1 MDKNS
6 LKVFAIE
13 ARRDLMEK
21 VKTRLEIL
29 GITSKGIDRSGL
41 NFLSGNT
48 LDIGENR
55 YKKSSYNELIKLY
68 DNIGYEQ
75 LIEESAYTWFNRLVA
90 LAYMEANGYIEEK
103 MIFNSGSKIE
113 PGIIDEYYEAS
124 FFENMEREE
133 QENIHNLRDTHKTE
147 EMYSL
152 LIEEKCNELNK
163 IMPFMFDKKGGY
175 SDILFP
181 TGLLT
186 SNSILI
192 RLREEFEKA
201 KEENED
207 GEKVIPVEI
216 IGWLYQYYNSEFK
229 DLVFEGLKKNQKITK
244 EKIAPATQL
253 FTPHWIV
260 KYMAENSLGKL
271 AIENLKVSPEL
282 KKNWKYYID
291 SEIDS
296 SSERL
301 NVEDIK
307 VIDPSMGSGHML
319 TYCFDMLYEIY
330 EDLGWSRKD
339 AVLSILKNNLYGL
352 EIDKRAGQLA
362 SFALFMK
369 GREKFPRLL
378 KVLERLEDDE
388 KFDLNTLWIDE
399 SNDISQEM
407 RKLIYSNSLKNLEIL
422 IDNFTDAKEYGSIL
436 KLTSLDIAQA
446 KEELDR
452 LIEIYRR
459 QGQLTLLSTSN
470 QLDFSVVDINFEK
483 ECRIIKKLIQQQK
496 IMTDSYD
503 VVITN
508 PPYMGGK
515 GFNSKLKNYVD
526 KYYKDSK
533 SDLFA
538 VFMEKCGE
546 LTKRERYTSMIT
558 MQSWLFLSSFEE
570 LRKNILENK
579 KIESLVHLG
588 YGVIGIAFGTT
599 SFILKNTQNK
609 NKGLY
614 FRMFDK
620 IAQNIET
627 EDCANLFKRAI
638 KEDNFR
644 YNFEEYKSNI
654 GIQDNIISNEKGKLL
669 RYVAN
674 QKEFEKIPGS
684 PIAYWVSDK
693 IREAFEKNKKLGDI
707 GEAKTG
713 MTTADNDRFLR
724 LWYEVSRNLIEIS
737 AINFKN
743 SFLNKKWYPYD
754 KGGEFRK
761 WYGNREYTINWKN
774 NGKEI
779 KENVDSKGKKLA
791 SVRSENLYL
800 KESLTWSFVSSS
812 SFGIRYSPIGTLF
825 DNGGSSYFTE
835 KENIKF
841 ILGFLSQKLT
851 QYLLKILNPTLS
863 FQSGNIASL
872 PIKEINNSKLYK
884 DIDIFVQ
891 QNIDIAKEEWDSRET
906 SWDFETLYLAKGDS
920 IESAYN
926 DYCNHWKDNFV
937 TMHKNEEELNKI
949 FIDIY
954 ELNDEMDN
962 SVPFEDIT
970 LLKKEAEIKNIST
983 SPHTVEQEKTS
994 EDYLYNRGVKLE
1006 FDNLELVKQFLSY
1019 AVGCIMGRY
1028 SIDKKGL
1035 IMANSD
1041 DILMTDKSN
1050 IYIKDRDG
1058 EVRHHIENPRFIP
1071 DSYGIIPIT
1080 SEKAFDND
1088 IVTKVIEFVEA
1099 LYGKENLNKNLEFIC
1114 EALGRRESEKYEDT
1128 LRNYF
1133 IKDFYTDHLQ
1143 RYQKRPIYWLMNSG
1157 KKNGFSALI
1166 YLHRYEKNSIAR
1178 VRTEYLIPYQDKLE
1192 NLRKFYENISF
1203 KGGTSSREKKQAEKS
1218 LKELDAIL
1226 KELKDYANEVKHISE
1241 LKIDLDL
1248 DDGVKVNYEK
1258 FGKILKKI

>member
-29 GITSKGIDRSGL
+29 GITSKGIDRRGL

-103 MIFNSGSKIE
+103 MIFNNGSKIE

-362 SFALFMK
+362 SFAIMMK

-378 KVLERLEDDE
+378 KVLEKLEDDE

-436 KLTSLDIAQA
+436 KLTSLDIAQL
-446 KEELDR
+446 KDELDR

-496 IMTDSYD
+496 IMTDTYD
-503 VVITN
+503 VAITN

-515 GFNSKLKNYVD
+515 GFDSKLKNYVD

-533 SDLFA
+533 TDLFA

-546 LTKRERYTSMIT
+546 LTRKDRYTSMIT
-558 MQSWLFLSSFEE
+558 MHSWMFLSSFEN
-570 LRKNILENK
+570 LRKNL
-579 KIESLVHLG
+579 IETKEIQSLTHLG
-588 YGVIGIAFGTT
+588 TRAFEELGGEVVQTVGWIT
-599 SFILKNTQNK
+599 KNTTPKKEGKYIRLVDFNNAQWKEQEFFNDK
-609 NKGLY
+609 NY
-614 FRMFDK
+614 YQ
-620 IAQNIET
+620 AT
-627 EDCANLFKRAI
+627 
-638 KEDNFR
+638 
-644 YNFEEYKSNI
+644 
-654 GIQDNIISNEKGKLL
+654 
-669 RYVAN
+669 
-674 QKEFEKIPGS
+674 QKEFEKISGS

-707 GEAKTG
+707 GEAKQG
-713 MTTADNDRFLR
+713 LATADNDRFLR
-724 LWYEVSRNLIEIS
+724 LWNEVNY
-737 AINFKN
+737 NKVGFGMTN
-743 SFLNKKWYPYD
+743 SDEALESMKKWFPFN

-761 WYGNREYTINWKN
+761 WFGNQEYIINWEN
-774 NGKEI
+774 NGYEI
-779 KENVDSKGKKLA
+779 KSFKNAVIRNPNYYFKIGATWTAITSSKF
-791 SVRSENLYL
+791 SVR
-800 KESLTWSFVSSS
+800 
-812 SFGIRYSPIGTLF
+812 
-825 DNGGSSYFTE
+825 
-835 KENIKF
+835 
-841 ILGFLSQKLT
+841 
-851 QYLLKILNPTLS
+851 
-863 FQSGNIASL
+863 FQSSGMIFSNAGMTVFADEDILFLILAYLNSKINIIFLKTISQTLNFNAGD
-872 PIKEINNSKLYK
+872 INNVPFKK
-884 DIDIFVQ
+884 IIDKNIINIVQ
-891 QNIDIAKEEWDSRET
+891 QNIDIAKEEWDSHET

-926 DYCNHWKDNFV
+926 DYCNHWRDNFV

-962 SVPFEDIT
+962 FVPFEDIT
-970 LLKKEAEIKNIST
+970 LLKKEAEIEEILIPAQHIADIEEK
-983 SPHTVEQEKTS
+983 EKTS
-994 EDYLYNRGVKLE
+994 EGYLYNRGVKLE
-1006 FDNLELVKQFLSY
+1006 FDKLELVKQFLSY

-1035 IMANSD
+1035 IIANSD
-1041 DILMTDKSN
+1041 DVLETDKSS
-1050 IYIKDRDG
+1050 IYIKDENG
-1058 EVRHHIENPRFIP
+1058 EIRHHIENPRFIP

-1080 SEKAFDND
+1080 SEKVFDND

-1099 LYGKENLNKNLEFIC
+1099 LYGKENLEKNLEFIC
-1114 EALGRRESEKYEDT
+1114 NALGRKGDEKYDTT

-1166 YLHRYEKNSIAR
+1166 YLHRYEKNSVAR
-1178 VRTEYLIPYQDKLE
+1178 VRTEYLLPYQDKLE
-1192 NLRKFYENISF
+1192 NLRAYYERITFDDDASA
-1203 KGGTSSREKKQAEKS
+1203 KEKKQAEKS
-1218 LKELDAIL
+1218 LKELDAML

>member
-103 MIFNSGSKIE
+103 MIFNNSSKIE

-133 QENIHNLRDTHKTE
+133 QENIHNLRDAHKTE

-508 PPYMGGK
+508 PPYMGFSGM
-515 GFNSKLKNYVD
+515 NDTLKKYLK
-526 KYYKDSK
+526 KYYPLSEKD
-533 SDLFA
+533 LMT
-538 VFMEKCGE
+538 VFMEYSYTI
-546 LTKRERYTSMIT
+546 TKVNGYIGMINLP
-558 MQSWLFLSSFEE
+558 SWMFLSSFEE
-570 LRKNILENK
+570 FRKDLITK
-579 KIESLVHLG
+579 KTIISLVENG
-588 YGVIGIAFGTT
+588 RGVFGSDFGSV
-599 SFILKNTQNK
+599 SFILKNK
-609 NKGLY
+609 
-614 FRMFDK
+614 
-620 IAQNIET
+620 NIENYKGT
-627 EDCANLFKRAI
+627 YRRLIKRKGAV
-638 KEDNFR
+638 E
-644 YNFEEYKSNI
+644 
-654 GIQDNIISNEKGKLL
+654 SNEIKNEWYLDKNFNKFLI
-669 RYVAN
+669 N
-674 QKEFEKIPGS
+674 QQEFDKIPGS

-707 GEAKTG
+707 GEAKQG
-713 MTTADNDRFLR
+713 LATADNNRFLR
-724 LWYEVSRNLIEIS
+724 LWNEVSYNKIGFGMATSEEALES
-737 AINFKN
+737 M
-743 SFLNKKWYPYD
+743 KKWFPYN
-754 KGGEFRK
+754 KGGEKRK
-761 WYGNREYTINWKN
+761 WYGNQEYLVNWENDGYEIKNFYDEKGKLRSRPQNTEYYFRNSISWGLITSAGSSFRYYPNGFIYDVGGMSYFAENNIFNYLGMLNTKIYEGLTKIINPTINLQIGDVIALPSVEIKN
-774 NGKEI
+774 NQ
-779 KENVDSKGKKLA
+779 
-791 SVRSENLYL
+791 
-800 KESLTWSFVSSS
+800 VS
-812 SFGIRYSPIGTLF
+812 
-825 DNGGSSYFTE
+825 
-835 KENIKF
+835 
-841 ILGFLSQKLT
+841 IL
-851 QYLLKILNPTLS
+851 
-863 FQSGNIASL
+863 
-872 PIKEINNSKLYK
+872 
-884 DIDIFVQ
+884 VQ

-926 DYCNHWKDNFV
+926 DYCNHWRDNFV

-970 LLKKEAEIKNIST
+970 LFKKEAEIKNIST

-1035 IMANSD
+1035 IIANSD

-1114 EALGRRESEKYEDT
+1114 EALGRKESEKYEDT

-1192 NLRKFYENISF
+1192 NLRKFYESISF
-1203 KGGTSSREKKQAEKS
+1203 DNGASAKEKKQAEKS
-1218 LKELDAIL
+1218 LKELDAML

>member
-103 MIFNSGSKIE
+103 MIFNNGSKIE

-133 QENIHNLRDTHKTE
+133 QENIHNLRDAHKTE

-515 GFNSKLKNYVD
+515 GFDSKLKNYID
-526 KYYKDSK
+526 KYYKNSK
-533 SDLFA
+533 TDLFA
-538 VFMEKCGE
+538 VFMERCGE

-570 LRKNILENK
+570 LRKNIFENK

-614 FRMFDK
+614 FRIFDK

-674 QKEFEKIPGS
+674 QKEFEKIPSS

-707 GEAKTG
+707 GEAKSGLQTG
-713 MTTADNDRFLR
+713 NNDKFLR
-724 LWYEVSRNLIEIS
+724 QWYEV
-737 AINFKN
+737 K
-743 SFLNKKWYPYD
+743 LNKIGFNLKNLEESKEKNYKWLPQI
-754 KGGEFRK
+754 KGGKFRK
-761 WYGNREYTINWKN
+761 WYGNFDYIVNWEN
-774 NGKEI
+774 DGYEI
-779 KENVDSKGKKLA
+779 KNYEGTGMAKNQNFYFKKG
-791 SVRSENLYL
+791 
-800 KESLTWSFVSSS
+800 LTWSHTTSG
-812 SFGIRYSPIGTLF
+812 SFAMRYLPIGFLF
-825 DNGGSSYFTE
+825 NVEAPTVFNLNDNLYYLGLLNTKITDCFFSLLNESFHYLVGDM
-835 KENIKF
+835 IK
-841 ILGFLSQKLT
+841 I
-851 QYLLKILNPTLS
+851 
-863 FQSGNIASL
+863 
-872 PIKEINNSKLYK
+872 PIKYLPNITINTL
-884 DIDIFVQ
+884 VQ

-926 DYCNHWKDNFV
+926 DYCNHWRDNFV

-949 FIDIY
+949 FINIY

-983 SPHTVEQEKTS
+983 SPHTVEQEKTN

-1114 EALGRRESEKYEDT
+1114 EALGRKESEKYEDT

-1203 KGGTSSREKKQAEKS
+1203 EGGTSSREKKQAEKS

>member
-103 MIFNSGSKIE
+103 MIFNNGSKIE

-133 QENIHNLRDTHKTE
+133 QENIHNLRDAHKTE

-422 IDNFTDAKEYGSIL
+422 IDNFRDAKEYGSIL
-436 KLTSLDIAQA
+436 KLTPLDIAQL
-446 KEELDR
+446 KDELDR
-452 LIEIYRR
+452 LIEIYGR

-515 GFNSKLKNYVD
+515 GFDSKLKNYID
-526 KYYKDSK
+526 KYYKNSK
-533 SDLFA
+533 TDLFA

-546 LTKRERYTSMIT
+546 LTKRKRYTSMIT
-558 MQSWLFLSSFEE
+558 MHSWMFLSSFET
-570 LRKNILENK
+570 LRKNI
-579 KIESLVHLG
+579 IETKEIQSLTHLG
-588 YGVIGIAFGTT
+588 TRAFEELGGEVVQTVGWIT
-599 SFILKNTQNK
+599 KNTTPKKEGKYIRLVDFNNAQWKEQEFFNDK
-609 NKGLY
+609 NY
-614 FRMFDK
+614 Y
-620 IAQNIET
+620 Q
-627 EDCANLFKRAI
+627 
-638 KEDNFR
+638 
-644 YNFEEYKSNI
+644 
-654 GIQDNIISNEKGKLL
+654 
-669 RYVAN
+669 AN
-674 QKEFEKIPGS
+674 QKDFKKIQGS
-684 PIAYWVSDK
+684 PIAYSASDK
-693 IREAFEKNKKLGDI
+693 VIKIFENNKVLGEI
-707 GEAKTG
+707 AQPRKGNSTS
-713 MTTADNDRFLR
+713 DNNRFLR
-724 LWYEVSRNLIEIS
+724 FWYEVIKEKIKLDSTNLKEDS
-737 AINFKN
+737 INKRWF
-743 SFLNKKWYPYD
+743 PYN
-754 KGGEFRK
+754 KGGGFKK
-761 WYGNREYTINWKN
+761 WYGNNEYLIDWKN
-774 NGKEI
+774 DAKEI
-779 KENVDSKGKKLA
+779 REIPTAVIANYDFFTKEG
-791 SVRSENLYL
+791 
-800 KESLTWSFVSSS
+800 LTWSTVSTKKLSVRN
-812 SFGIRYSPIGTLF
+812 FEKGFIF
-825 DNGGSSYFTE
+825 DNGGCCLFSDLE
-835 KENIKF
+835 KKYIFLGVLNSKVFLNLFSNI
-841 ILGFLSQKLT
+841 
-851 QYLLKILNPTLS
+851 NPTQN
-863 FQSGNIASL
+863 FQSGDIAKF
-872 PIKEINNSKLYK
+872 PIIENFSDNLKNK
-884 DIDIFVQ
+884 IDTLVQ

-926 DYCNHWKDNFV
+926 DYCNHWRDNFV

-949 FIDIY
+949 FINIY

-1041 DILMTDKSN
+1041 DVLMTDKSN

-1114 EALGRRESEKYEDT
+1114 EALGRKESEKYEDT

-1178 VRTEYLIPYQDKLE
+1178 VRTEYLILYQDKLE
-1192 NLRKFYENISF
+1192 NLRKFYESISF
-1203 KGGTSSREKKQAEKS
+1203 DNGASAKEKKQAEKS
-1218 LKELDAIL
+1218 LKELDAML

>member
-201 KEENED
+201 KGENED

-291 SEIDS
+291 SEIDN

-307 VIDPSMGSGHML
+307 IIDPSMGSGHML
-319 TYCFDMLYEIY
+319 TYSFDMLYEIY

-362 SFALFMK
+362 SFAMIMK

-378 KVLERLEDDE
+378 KVLERLEDEE
-388 KFDLNTLWIDE
+388 KFDLNILWIDE
-399 SNDISQEM
+399 SNEISQEM
-407 RKLIYSNSLKNLEIL
+407 RKLINSNSLKNLEIL

-446 KEELDR
+446 KEELER
-452 LIEIYRR
+452 LIEIYKR

-496 IMTDSYD
+496 IMTDTYD
-503 VVITN
+503 IAITN

-515 GFNSKLKNYVD
+515 GFDSKLKKYVET
-526 KYYKDSK
+526 YYKDSK
-533 SDLFA
+533 ADLFA
-538 VFMEKCGE
+538 VFMERCGK
-546 LTKRERYTSMIT
+546 LTKSERYTSMIT
-558 MQSWLFLSSFEE
+558 MHSWMFLSSFETF
-570 LRKNILENK
+570 RKNI
-579 KIESLVHLG
+579 IETKEIQSLTHLG
-588 YGVIGIAFGTT
+588 TRAFEELGGEVVQTVGWIT
-599 SFILKNTQNK
+599 KNTTPKKEGKYIRLVDFNNAQWKEQEFFNDK
-609 NKGLY
+609 NY
-614 FRMFDK
+614 Y
-620 IAQNIET
+620 Q
-627 EDCANLFKRAI
+627 
-638 KEDNFR
+638 
-644 YNFEEYKSNI
+644 
-654 GIQDNIISNEKGKLL
+654 
-669 RYVAN
+669 AN

-707 GEAKTG
+707 GEAKVGLQTG
-713 MTTADNDRFLR
+713 DNNRFLR
-724 LWYEVSRNLIEIS
+724 LWNEVSYTKIGFGMS
-737 AINFKN
+737 N
-743 SFLNKKWYPYD
+743 SDEALESMKKWFPFN
-754 KGGEFRK
+754 KGGEFK
-761 WYGNREYTINWKN
+761 TWYGNQEYLVDWENDGSKIKN
-774 NGKEI
+774 FKNA
-779 KENVDSKGKKLA
+779 V
-791 SVRSENLYL
+791 VRNSIFY
-800 KESLTWSFVSSS
+800 FSSS
-812 SFGIRYSPIGTLF
+812 IACSAISSTQNSFRYYPSGNIF
-825 DNGGSSYFTE
+825 DVNLRCYFIEKNIE
-835 KENIKF
+835 KEL
-841 ILGFLSQKLT
+841 LGFLNGKIFKYLT
-851 QYLLKILNPTLS
+851 SILNPTLAL
-863 FQSGNIASL
+863 NANDLERI
-872 PIKEINNSKLYK
+872 PIKFNENKAIKNL
-884 DIDIFVQ
+884 VQ

-906 SWDFETLYLAKGDS
+906 SWDFETLYLAKEDS

-926 DYCNHWKDNFV
+926 DYCNHWRDNFV

-949 FIDIY
+949 FINIY

-970 LLKKEAEIKNIST
+970 LFKKEAEIKNIST

-1035 IMANSD
+1035 IIANSD

-1114 EALGRRESEKYEDT
+1114 EALGRKESEKYEDT

-1203 KGGTSSREKKQAEKS
+1203 EGGTSSHEKKQAEKS

>member
-103 MIFNSGSKIE
+103 MIFNNGSKIE

-133 QENIHNLRDTHKTE
+133 QENIHNLRDAHKTE

-436 KLTSLDIAQA
+436 KLTSLDIAQL
-446 KEELDR
+446 KDELDR

-496 IMTDSYD
+496 IMTDTYD
-503 VVITN
+503 IAITN

-515 GFNSKLKNYVD
+515 GFDSKLKKYVET
-526 KYYKDSK
+526 YYKDSK
-533 SDLFA
+533 ADLFA
-538 VFMEKCGE
+538 VFMERCGE
-546 LTKRERYTSMIT
+546 LTKSERYTSMIT
-558 MQSWLFLSSFEE
+558 MHSWMFLSSFET
-570 LRKNILENK
+570 LRKNI
-579 KIESLVHLG
+579 IETKEIQSLTHLG
-588 YGVIGIAFGTT
+588 TRAFEELGGEVVQTVGWIT
-599 SFILKNTQNK
+599 KNTTPKKEGKYIRLVDFNNTQWKEQEFFNDK
-609 NKGLY
+609 NY
-614 FRMFDK
+614 YQ
-620 IAQNIET
+620 AT
-627 EDCANLFKRAI
+627 
-638 KEDNFR
+638 
-644 YNFEEYKSNI
+644 
-654 GIQDNIISNEKGKLL
+654 
-669 RYVAN
+669 
-674 QKEFEKIPGS
+674 QKEFEKISGS

-707 GEAKTG
+707 GEAKVGLQTG
-713 MTTADNDRFLR
+713 DNNRFLR
-724 LWYEVSRNLIEIS
+724 QWYEVELIKIGFNL
-737 AINFKN
+737 KN
-743 SFLNKKWYPYD
+743 LEESKEKNYKWLPQI
-754 KGGEFRK
+754 KGGKFRK
-761 WYGNREYTINWKN
+761 WYGNFDYIVNWKN
-774 NGKEI
+774 NGFEI
-779 KENVDSKGKKLA
+779 KNFKSARLNAYSNERNYFKLG
-791 SVRSENLYL
+791 
-800 KESLTWSFVSSS
+800 LTWSHTTSG
-812 SFGIRYSPIGTLF
+812 SFSGRFLPQGFFFNVEAPSIFNLD
-825 DNGGSSYFTE
+825 DNLYYLGLLNTKITNCFFSLLNESFHYLVGDM
-835 KENIKF
+835 IK
-841 ILGFLSQKLT
+841 I
-851 QYLLKILNPTLS
+851 
-863 FQSGNIASL
+863 
-872 PIKEINNSKLYK
+872 PIKHLPDIIINSL
-884 DIDIFVQ
+884 VQ

-926 DYCNHWKDNFV
+926 DYCNHWRDNFV
-937 TMHKNEEELNKI
+937 AMHKNEEELNKI

-954 ELNDEMDN
+954 EFNDEMDN

-1041 DILMTDKSN
+1041 DVLMTDKSN

-1114 EALGRRESEKYEDT
+1114 EALGRKESEKYEDT

-1192 NLRKFYENISF
+1192 NLRKFYESISF
-1203 KGGTSSREKKQAEKS
+1203 DNGASAKEKKQAEKS
-1218 LKELDAIL
+1218 LKELDAML

>member
-29 GITSKGIDRSGL
+29 GITSKGIDRRGL

-436 KLTSLDIAQA
+436 KLTSLDIAQL
-446 KEELDR
+446 KDELDR

-496 IMTDSYD
+496 IMTDTYD
-503 VVITN
+503 VAITN

-515 GFNSKLKNYVD
+515 GFDSKLKNYVD

-533 SDLFA
+533 TDLFA

-546 LTKRERYTSMIT
+546 LTRKDRYTSMIT
-558 MQSWLFLSSFEE
+558 MHSWMFLSSFEN
-570 LRKNILENK
+570 LRKNL
-579 KIESLVHLG
+579 IETKEIQSLTHLG
-588 YGVIGIAFGTT
+588 TRAFEELGGEVVQTVGWIT
-599 SFILKNTQNK
+599 KNTTPKKEGKYIRLVDFNNAQWKEQEFFNDK
-609 NKGLY
+609 NY
-614 FRMFDK
+614 YQ
-620 IAQNIET
+620 AT
-627 EDCANLFKRAI
+627 
-638 KEDNFR
+638 
-644 YNFEEYKSNI
+644 
-654 GIQDNIISNEKGKLL
+654 
-669 RYVAN
+669 
-674 QKEFEKIPGS
+674 QKEFEKISGS

-707 GEAKTG
+707 GEAKQG
-713 MTTADNDRFLR
+713 LATADNDRFLR
-724 LWYEVSRNLIEIS
+724 LWNEVNY
-737 AINFKN
+737 NKVGFGMTN
-743 SFLNKKWYPYD
+743 SDEALESMKKWFPFN

-761 WYGNREYTINWKN
+761 WFGNQEYIINWEN
-774 NGKEI
+774 NGYEI
-779 KENVDSKGKKLA
+779 KSFKNAVIRNPNYYFKIGATWTAITSSKF
-791 SVRSENLYL
+791 SVR
-800 KESLTWSFVSSS
+800 
-812 SFGIRYSPIGTLF
+812 
-825 DNGGSSYFTE
+825 
-835 KENIKF
+835 
-841 ILGFLSQKLT
+841 
-851 QYLLKILNPTLS
+851 
-863 FQSGNIASL
+863 FQSSGMIFSNAGMTVFADEDILFLILAYLNSKINIIFLKTISQTLNFNAGD
-872 PIKEINNSKLYK
+872 INNVPFKK
-884 DIDIFVQ
+884 IIDKNIINIVQ
-891 QNIDIAKEEWDSRET
+891 QNIDIAKEEWDSHET

-926 DYCNHWKDNFV
+926 DYCNHWRDNFV

-962 SVPFEDIT
+962 FVSFEDIT
-970 LLKKEAEIKNIST
+970 LLKKEAE
-983 SPHTVEQEKTS
+983 VEEILIPAQHIADIEEKEKTS
-994 EDYLYNRGVKLE
+994 EGYLYNRGVKLE
-1006 FDNLELVKQFLSY
+1006 FDKLELVKQFLSY

-1035 IMANSD
+1035 IIANSD
-1041 DILMTDKSN
+1041 DVLETDKSS
-1050 IYIKDRDG
+1050 IYIKDENG
-1058 EVRHHIENPRFIP
+1058 EIRHHIENPRFIP

-1080 SEKAFDND
+1080 SEKVFDND

-1099 LYGKENLNKNLEFIC
+1099 LYGKENLEKNLEFIC
-1114 EALGRRESEKYEDT
+1114 NALGRKGDEKYDTT

-1166 YLHRYEKNSIAR
+1166 YLHRYEKNSVAR
-1178 VRTEYLIPYQDKLE
+1178 VRTEYLLPYQDKLE
-1192 NLRKFYENISF
+1192 NLRAYYERITFDDDASA
-1203 KGGTSSREKKQAEKS
+1203 KEKKQAEKS
-1218 LKELDAIL
+1218 LKELDAML

>member
-103 MIFNSGSKIE
+103 MIFNNGSKIE

-133 QENIHNLRDTHKTE
+133 QENIHNLRDAHKIE

-201 KEENED
+201 KEEKED

-216 IGWLYQYYNSEFK
+216 IGWLYQYYNQDKREVIYDGS
-229 DLVFEGLKKNQKITK
+229 LKKAKINK
-244 EKIAPATQL
+244 EYIAPATQL

-271 AIENLKVSPEL
+271 AIESLKVSPEL

-362 SFALFMK
+362 SFAIMMK

-378 KVLERLEDDE
+378 KVLEKLEDDE
-388 KFDLNTLWIDE
+388 KFELNTLWIDE
-399 SNDISQEM
+399 SNRISEGTRAFLSENKFQTI
-407 RKLIYSNSLKNLEIL
+407 LQLLE
-422 IDNFTDAKEYGSIL
+422 NFDDAKEYGSIL
-436 KLTSLDIAQA
+436 KLTPVNIVQAQ
-446 KEELDR
+446 EELENF
-452 LIEIYRR
+452 IELYKRR
-459 QGQLTLLSTSN
+459 GQLTLLTPAN
-470 QLDFSVVDINFEK
+470 QLDFSMVSINFEE
-483 ECRIIKKLIQQQK
+483 ECKIIKKLIHQQK
-496 IMTDSYD
+496 IMSDSYD
-503 VVITN
+503 ITITN
-508 PPYMGGK
+508 PPYMGNGRM
-515 GFNSKLKNYVD
+515 NDKLKNYINN
-526 KYYKDSK
+526 YYSDVK

-538 VFMEKCGE
+538 VFFIKCCE
-546 LTKRERYTSMIT
+546 VTKKKGYLGFMSPFVWMFIK
-558 MQSWLFLSSFEE
+558 SYEE
-570 LRKNILENK
+570 LRKFFIEEKTITSLIQLEYSGFEDATVPICTFTLQNLLTNKDGEYIRLSDFKGVKNQPIKTLEAIENK
-579 KIESLVHLG
+579 
-588 YGVIGIAFGTT
+588 
-599 SFILKNTQNK
+599 
-609 NKGLY
+609 
-614 FRMFDK
+614 
-620 IAQNIET
+620 
-627 EDCANLFKRAI
+627 DC
-638 KEDNFR
+638 DWR
-644 YNFEEYKSNI
+644 YKT
-654 GIQDNIISNEKGKLL
+654 
-669 RYVAN
+669 N

-693 IREAFEKNKKLGDI
+693 IREAFNQKLI
-707 GEAKTG
+707 GECFPVKKGADTG
-713 MTTADNDRFLR
+713 ENNLFLR
-724 LWYEVSRNLIEIS
+724 MWYEVE
-737 AINFKN
+737 
-743 SFLNKKWYPYD
+743 NKKIGLNLKNGEETITYLKKWIPYN
-754 KGGEFRK
+754 KGGEYRK
-761 WYGNREYTINWKN
+761 WFGNTEYLINWEN
-774 NGKEI
+774 NGERLKNSKANLRSPHLYFKNGI
-779 KENVDSKGKKLA
+779 TWNALTSSKTSARLSNYGAIFDSA
-791 SVRSENLYL
+791 
-800 KESLTWSFVSSS
+800 
-812 SFGIRYSPIGTLF
+812 
-825 DNGGSSYFTE
+825 GSSMFPEDTNYY
-835 KENIKF
+835 
-841 ILGFLSQKLT
+841 LSLMNTKVT
-851 QYLLKILNPTLS
+851 FNLLQLLNPTLNY
-863 FQSGNIASL
+863 GAGTVANL
-872 PIKEINNSKLYK
+872 PNKYSYNNLKAISCLT
-884 DIDIFVQ
+884 Q

-926 DYCNHWKDNFV
+926 DYCNHWRDNFV
-937 TMHKNEEELNKI
+937 IMHKNEEELNKI

-970 LLKKEAEIKNIST
+970 LLKKEAEIEEILIPAQHIADIEEK
-983 SPHTVEQEKTS
+983 EKTS
-994 EDYLYNRGVKLE
+994 EGYLYNRGVKLE
-1006 FDNLELVKQFLSY
+1006 FDKLELVKQFLSY

-1035 IMANSD
+1035 IIANND
-1041 DILMTDKSN
+1041 DVLETDKNS
-1050 IYIKDRDG
+1050 IYIKDESG

-1071 DSYGIIPIT
+1071 GSFGIIPIT
-1080 SEKAFDND
+1080 SEKVFDND

-1099 LYGKENLNKNLEFIC
+1099 LYGKENLDKNLEFIC
-1114 EALGRRESEKYEDT
+1114 NALGRKGDEKYDTT

-1192 NLRKFYENISF
+1192 NLRKFYESISF
-1203 KGGTSSREKKQAEKS
+1203 DNGASAKEKKQAEKS
-1218 LKELDAIL
+1218 LKELDAML

>member
-201 KEENED
+201 KEEKED

-216 IGWLYQYYNSEFK
+216 IGWLYQYYNQDKREVIYDGS
-229 DLVFEGLKKNQKITK
+229 LKKAKINK
-244 EKIAPATQL
+244 EYIAPATQL

-378 KVLERLEDDE
+378 KVLERLEDEE
-388 KFDLNTLWIDE
+388 KFDLNILWIDE
-399 SNDISQEM
+399 SNEISQEM
-407 RKLIYSNSLKNLEIL
+407 RKLINSNSLKNLEIL

-446 KEELDR
+446 KEELEK
-452 LIEIYRR
+452 LIEIYKR

-496 IMTDSYD
+496 IMSDSYD
-503 VVITN
+503 ITITN
-508 PPYMGGK
+508 PPYMGNGRM
-515 GFNSKLKNYVD
+515 NDKLKNYINN
-526 KYYKDSK
+526 YYSDVK

-538 VFMEKCGE
+538 VFFIKCCE
-546 LTKRERYTSMIT
+546 VTKKKGYLGFMSPFVWMFIK
-558 MQSWLFLSSFEE
+558 SYEE
-570 LRKNILENK
+570 LRRLFIEEKTITSLVQLEYSGFEDATVPICTFTLQNYLTNKNGEYIRLSDFKGAKNQPIKTLEAIENK
-579 KIESLVHLG
+579 
-588 YGVIGIAFGTT
+588 
-599 SFILKNTQNK
+599 
-609 NKGLY
+609 
-614 FRMFDK
+614 
-620 IAQNIET
+620 
-627 EDCANLFKRAI
+627 DCGW
-638 KEDNFR
+638 R
-644 YNFEEYKSNI
+644 YH
-654 GIQDNIISNEKGKLL
+654 
-669 RYVAN
+669 VN

-693 IREAFEKNKKLGDI
+693 ERELYLKGETLSKVAKCKKGIDTGKNEFFLKRWSEVERKK
-707 GEAKTG
+707 
-713 MTTADNDRFLR
+713 F
-724 LWYEVSRNLIEIS
+724 
-737 AINFKN
+737 
-743 SFLNKKWYPYD
+743 SFDTNIVKWVPYN

-761 WYGNREYTINWKN
+761 WYGNKEFILNWENEGILLKNRTKLSKEKATLRNLEYMQ
-774 NGKEI
+774 
-779 KENVDSKGKKLA
+779 KK
-791 SVRSENLYL
+791 
-800 KESLTWSFVSSS
+800 SFSWTTVSSS
-812 SFGIRYSPIGTLF
+812 NFSARFSPEGTFF
-825 DNGGSSYFTE
+825 DNGGCSLFSEELLYVGGFINSKIAKNYFD
-835 KENIKF
+835 
-841 ILGFLSQKLT
+841 FLS
-851 QYLLKILNPTLS
+851 PTLNFQPGNVEKLIFIYKKQFKS
-863 FQSGNIASL
+863 FVDTL
-872 PIKEINNSKLYK
+872 
-884 DIDIFVQ
+884 VQ

-1114 EALGRRESEKYEDT
+1114 ETLGRKESEKYEDT

-1192 NLRKFYENISF
+1192 NLRKFYESISF
-1203 KGGTSSREKKQAEKS
+1203 DNGASAKEKKQAEKS
-1218 LKELDAIL
+1218 LKELDAML

>member
-103 MIFNSGSKIE
+103 MIFNNGSKIE

-133 QENIHNLRDTHKTE
+133 QENIHNLRDAHKTE

-201 KEENED
+201 KEEKED

-216 IGWLYQYYNSEFK
+216 IGWLYQYYNQDKREVIYDGS
-229 DLVFEGLKKNQKITK
+229 LKKAKINK
-244 EKIAPATQL
+244 EYIAPATQL

-271 AIENLKVSPEL
+271 AIESLKVSPEL

-362 SFALFMK
+362 SFAIMMK

-378 KVLERLEDDE
+378 KVLEKLEDDE
-388 KFDLNTLWIDE
+388 KFELNTLWIDE

-446 KEELDR
+446 KEELER
-452 LIEIYRR
+452 LIEIYKR

-496 IMTDSYD
+496 IMSDSYD
-503 VVITN
+503 ITITN
-508 PPYMGGK
+508 PPYMGNGRI
-515 GFNSKLKNYVD
+515 NDKLKNYINN
-526 KYYKDSK
+526 YYSDVK

-538 VFMEKCGE
+538 VFFIKCCE
-546 LTKRERYTSMIT
+546 VTKKKGYLGFMSPFVWMFIK
-558 MQSWLFLSSFEE
+558 SYEE
-570 LRKNILENK
+570 LRRLFIEEKTITSLVQLEYSGFEDATVPICTFTLQNYLTNKNGEYIRLSDFKGAKNQPIKTLEAIENK
-579 KIESLVHLG
+579 
-588 YGVIGIAFGTT
+588 
-599 SFILKNTQNK
+599 
-609 NKGLY
+609 
-614 FRMFDK
+614 
-620 IAQNIET
+620 
-627 EDCANLFKRAI
+627 DCGW
-638 KEDNFR
+638 R
-644 YNFEEYKSNI
+644 YH
-654 GIQDNIISNEKGKLL
+654 
-669 RYVAN
+669 VN
-674 QKEFEKIPGS
+674 QKEFEKIQGS

-920 IESAYN
+920 IESASN

-1114 EALGRRESEKYEDT
+1114 EALGRKESEKYEDT

-1203 KGGTSSREKKQAEKS
+1203 EGGTSSREKKQAEKS

>member
-103 MIFNSGSKIE
+103 MIFNNGSKIE

-133 QENIHNLRDTHKTE
+133 QENIHNLRDAHKTE

-201 KEENED
+201 KEEKED

-216 IGWLYQYYNSEFK
+216 IGWLYQYYNQDKREVIYDGS
-229 DLVFEGLKKNQKITK
+229 LKKAKINK
-244 EKIAPATQL
+244 EYIAPATQL

-271 AIENLKVSPEL
+271 AIESLKVSPEL

-362 SFALFMK
+362 SFAIMMK

-378 KVLERLEDDE
+378 KVLEKLEDDE
-388 KFDLNTLWIDE
+388 KFELNTLWIDE

-446 KEELDR
+446 KEELER
-452 LIEIYRR
+452 LIEIYKR

-496 IMTDSYD
+496 IMSDSYD
-503 VVITN
+503 ITITN
-508 PPYMGGK
+508 PPYMGNGRM
-515 GFNSKLKNYVD
+515 NDKLKNYINN
-526 KYYKDSK
+526 YYSDVK

-538 VFMEKCGE
+538 VFFIKCCE
-546 LTKRERYTSMIT
+546 VTKKKGYLGFMSPFVWMFIK
-558 MQSWLFLSSFEE
+558 SYEE
-570 LRKNILENK
+570 LRRLFIEEKTITSLVQLEYSGFEDATVPICTFTLQNYLTNKNGEYIRLSDFKGAKNQPIKTLEAIENK
-579 KIESLVHLG
+579 
-588 YGVIGIAFGTT
+588 
-599 SFILKNTQNK
+599 
-609 NKGLY
+609 
-614 FRMFDK
+614 
-620 IAQNIET
+620 
-627 EDCANLFKRAI
+627 DCGW
-638 KEDNFR
+638 R
-644 YNFEEYKSNI
+644 YH
-654 GIQDNIISNEKGKLL
+654 
-669 RYVAN
+669 VN

-693 IREAFEKNKKLGDI
+693 ERELYLKGETLSKVAKCKKGIDTGKNEFFLKRWSEVERKK
-707 GEAKTG
+707 
-713 MTTADNDRFLR
+713 F
-724 LWYEVSRNLIEIS
+724 
-737 AINFKN
+737 
-743 SFLNKKWYPYD
+743 SFDTNIVKWVPYN

-761 WYGNREYTINWKN
+761 WYGNKEFILNWENEGILLKNRTKLSKEKATLRNLEYIQ
-774 NGKEI
+774 
-779 KENVDSKGKKLA
+779 KK
-791 SVRSENLYL
+791 
-800 KESLTWSFVSSS
+800 SFSWTTVSSS
-812 SFGIRYSPIGTLF
+812 NFSARFSPEGTFF
-825 DNGGSSYFTE
+825 DNGGCSLFSEELLYVGGFINSKIAKNYFD
-835 KENIKF
+835 
-841 ILGFLSQKLT
+841 FLS
-851 QYLLKILNPTLS
+851 PTLNFQPGNVEKLIFIYKKQFKS
-863 FQSGNIASL
+863 FVDTL
-872 PIKEINNSKLYK
+872 
-884 DIDIFVQ
+884 VQ

-926 DYCNHWKDNFV
+926 DYCNHWRDNFV

-1041 DILMTDKSN
+1041 DVLMTDKSN

-1114 EALGRRESEKYEDT
+1114 EALGRKESEKYEDT

-1178 VRTEYLIPYQDKLE
+1178 VRTEYLILYQDKLE
-1192 NLRKFYENISF
+1192 NLRKFYESISF
-1203 KGGTSSREKKQAEKS
+1203 DNGASAKEKKQAEKS
-1218 LKELDAIL
+1218 LKELDAML

>member
-103 MIFNSGSKIE
+103 MIFNNGSKIE

-133 QENIHNLRDTHKTE
+133 QENIHNLRDAHKTE

-201 KEENED
+201 KEEKED

-216 IGWLYQYYNSEFK
+216 IGWLYQYYNQDKREVIYDGS
-229 DLVFEGLKKNQKITK
+229 LKKAKINK
-244 EKIAPATQL
+244 EYIAPATQL

-271 AIENLKVSPEL
+271 AIESLKVSPEL

-362 SFALFMK
+362 SFAIMMK

-378 KVLERLEDDE
+378 KVLEKLEDDE
-388 KFDLNTLWIDE
+388 KFELNTLWIDE

-446 KEELDR
+446 KEELER
-452 LIEIYRR
+452 LIEIYKR

-496 IMTDSYD
+496 IMSDSYD
-503 VVITN
+503 ITITN
-508 PPYMGGK
+508 PPYMGNGRM
-515 GFNSKLKNYVD
+515 NDKLKNYINN
-526 KYYKDSK
+526 YYSDVK

-538 VFMEKCGE
+538 VFFIKCCE
-546 LTKRERYTSMIT
+546 VTKKKGYLGFMSPFVWMFIK
-558 MQSWLFLSSFEE
+558 SYEE
-570 LRKNILENK
+570 LRRLFIEEKTITSLVQLEYSGFEDATVPICTFTLQNYLTNKNGEYIRLSDFKGAKNQPIKTLEAIENK
-579 KIESLVHLG
+579 
-588 YGVIGIAFGTT
+588 
-599 SFILKNTQNK
+599 
-609 NKGLY
+609 
-614 FRMFDK
+614 
-620 IAQNIET
+620 
-627 EDCANLFKRAI
+627 DCGW
-638 KEDNFR
+638 R
-644 YNFEEYKSNI
+644 YH
-654 GIQDNIISNEKGKLL
+654 
-669 RYVAN
+669 VN

-693 IREAFEKNKKLGDI
+693 ERELYLKGETLSKVAKCKKGIDTGKNEFFLKRWSEVERKK
-707 GEAKTG
+707 
-713 MTTADNDRFLR
+713 F
-724 LWYEVSRNLIEIS
+724 
-737 AINFKN
+737 
-743 SFLNKKWYPYD
+743 SFDTNIVKWVPYN

-761 WYGNREYTINWKN
+761 WYGNKEFILNWENEGILLKNRTKLSKEKATLRNLEYMQ
-774 NGKEI
+774 
-779 KENVDSKGKKLA
+779 KK
-791 SVRSENLYL
+791 
-800 KESLTWSFVSSS
+800 SFSWTTVSSS
-812 SFGIRYSPIGTLF
+812 NFSARFSPEGTFF
-825 DNGGSSYFTE
+825 DNGGCSLFSEELLYVGGFINSKIAKNYFD
-835 KENIKF
+835 
-841 ILGFLSQKLT
+841 FLS
-851 QYLLKILNPTLS
+851 PTLNFQPGNVEKLIFIYKKQFKS
-863 FQSGNIASL
+863 FVDTL
-872 PIKEINNSKLYK
+872 
-884 DIDIFVQ
+884 VQ

-926 DYCNHWKDNFV
+926 DYCNHWRDNFV

-1041 DILMTDKSN
+1041 DVLMTDKSN

-1114 EALGRRESEKYEDT
+1114 EALGRKESEKYEDT

-1192 NLRKFYENISF
+1192 NLRKFYESISF
-1203 KGGTSSREKKQAEKS
+1203 DNGASAKEKKQAEKS
-1218 LKELDAIL
+1218 LKELDAML